1 MTAETDLLPLPE
13 WCQGCGE
20 SLPRDIARCNGAGRA
35 ECADCLRR
43 TAPPGQWQAYI
54 PPQSGP
60 CAFRIGA
67 KNERR

>member
-1 MTAETDLLPLPE
+1 MN
-13 WCQGCGE
+13 G
-20 SLPRDIARCNGAGRA
+20 SLPHDIARCNGAGRA

-67 KNERR
+67 KNERS

>member
-1 MTAETDLLPLPE
+1 MNGSMPH
-13 WCQGCGE
+13 
-20 SLPRDIARCNGAGRA
+20 DIARCNGAGRA

-67 KNERR
+67 KNERTATGGVAGGRAG